1 MKFVL
6 DRNFSENYQ
15 SIVVDI
21 HCEGRWVSR
30 RYVWVDK
37 DIDSF
42 IQSYLDD
49 CKIENISAFGV
60 SEWWVVDSDGMPITM
75 QFSTIF
81 DAKEYLKNFKT
92 GLMLLL
98 LNRKVIKGVCD
109 YTAKVFRWEQIKMP
123 KVWWID

>member
-1 MKFVL
+1 LIMKFVL

-30 RYVWVDK
+30 RYVWVDE

-49 CKIENISAFGV
+49 CKIEMISAFGV

-81 DAKEYLKNFKT
+81 DAKEYLKKLQDRTN
-92 GLMLLL
+92 
-98 LNRKVIKGVCD
+98 VVVVEQKG
-109 YTAKVFRWEQIKMP
+109 Y
-123 KVWWID
+123 